1 MLDLIT
7 QMERILDEDIDNEEE
22 LTTLS
27 VKIGKLINRD
37 TEEEEIDKELNNDNE
52 ETTFD
57 GLKKKYGVSQ
67 EKINEVMWMLSS
79 FGIIIKNN
87 DLEKAIF
94 EYKQKEN

>member
-27 VKIGKLINRD
+27 VEIGKLINRD
-37 TEEEEIDKELNNDNE
+37 NEEEEIDKELNNDNE

-79 FGIIIKNN
+79 FCIIIKNN
-87 DLEKAIF
+87 DLEKAIS